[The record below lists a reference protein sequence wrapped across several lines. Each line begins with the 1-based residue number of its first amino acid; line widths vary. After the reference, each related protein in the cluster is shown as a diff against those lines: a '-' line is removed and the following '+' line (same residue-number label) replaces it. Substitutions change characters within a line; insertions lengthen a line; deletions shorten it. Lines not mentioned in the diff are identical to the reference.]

1 MSYSLTAPNPLFIHT
16 VEPGQPVGVL
26 PEMLFPGGHH
36 EQLHELMGGSP
47 SRNKPQRLAP
57 VRKRERRTRAMA
69 FMKACSFLAETV

>member
-1 MSYSLTAPNPLFIHT
+1 
-16 VEPGQPVGVL
+16 VL